1 MKKRLINVVT
11 LGCSKNLVDSEHL
24 MAQLRRNNFDIIYD
38 SNSTDAKIVIINT
51 CGFIGD
57 AKEESINTILGFV
70 RAKEAGEIDH
80 LFVMGCLAERYKM
93 DLEKEI
99 PEVIKRAEK
108 VELEKGDLPA
118 ILLAGFVNFVLP
130 LMLMCGAI
138 CLIAYLLF
146 TIL

>member
-1 MKKRLINVVT
+1 MEVSMGLLPGYRERIQAWRKK
-11 LGCSKNLVDSEHL
+11 
-24 MAQLRRNNFDIIYD
+24 
-38 SNSTDAKIVIINT
+38 
-51 CGFIGD
+51 
-57 AKEESINTILGFV
+57 
-70 RAKEAGEIDH
+70 
-80 LFVMGCLAERYKM
+80 
-93 DLEKEI
+93 EKEI
-99 PEVIKRAEK
+99 PEAIKRAEK